1 LVTRTA
7 QRRKFAAG
15 TPTALFHTG
24 AVAIDAV
31 AQQVGELLDRAH
43 TLFADPAAAN
53 VGGPLVGAGE
63 QLHTGHREMTALA
76 GRLADGHRQLSGVA
90 HAELTTLSDHDEQ
103 LGSCLERAAD
113 TDRAGRAASD
123 AVRRAAA
130 TELAALIPLSG
141 TAAGQRA
148 LLSALRTRVARQ
160 QRIIADTGARAGDV
174 AAAVRAL
181 SYQPTEVPGDG
192 R

>member
-1 LVTRTA
+1 
-7 QRRKFAAG
+7 
-15 TPTALFHTG
+15 
-24 AVAIDAV
+24 VAFDAV

-43 TLFADPAAAN
+43 TLFADPPAAR
-53 VGGPLVGAGE
+53 VGGRLVGAGE
-63 QLHTGHREMTALA
+63 QLHTDHREMTALA
-76 GRLADGHRQLSGVA
+76 GRLADGHRQLSGLA

-130 TELAALIPLSG
+130 TEVAALTPLSG
-141 TAAGQRA
+141 TPAGQHA
-148 LLSALRTRVARQ
+148 LLSALRARVTQQ
-160 QRIIADTGARAGDV
+160 QRIIADTTAQASAT
-174 AAAVRAL
+174 AAEVRAL
-181 SYQPTEVPGDG
+181 SYQPTDVPGDG